1 MCIFKRAAS
10 QDVPV
15 QAIATVEVFGDVS
28 AYVVLEEE
36 PAAWMVIHVV
46 GHLQHQVVKDHEFLP
61 LKHYTFGEFLH
72 GHSLFGLSE
81 GVWLLEFENLIVDL
95 EYDEESEEYYDV
107 DDP

>member
-1 MCIFKRAAS
+1 
-10 QDVPV
+10 
-15 QAIATVEVFGDVS
+15 
-28 AYVVLEEE
+28 
-36 PAAWMVIHVV
+36 
-46 GHLQHQVVKDHEFLP
+46 LP